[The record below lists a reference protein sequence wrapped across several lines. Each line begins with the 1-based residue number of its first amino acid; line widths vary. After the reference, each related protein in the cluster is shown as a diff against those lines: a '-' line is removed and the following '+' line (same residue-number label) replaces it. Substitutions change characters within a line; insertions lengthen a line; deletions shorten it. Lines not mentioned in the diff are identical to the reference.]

1 MLKRLAG
8 KLTFF
13 RIAAGLVVLALLLTG
28 IGLYGRENPA
38 DKPYLVVAGG
48 GFIFNFRV
56 AEAFYG
62 FTVKVQKPL
71 AVGSIIQAQ
80 FEDPA
85 GGPPFVEETRVN
97 ARTTRYSLRS
107 PGVHGVKKGQPYE
120 VVISL
125 YDYTGEELMERQ
137 TRQFK
142 SSLDSKFVPEKPLT
156 IGPGY
161 APNPELAPS
170 Y

>member
-1 MLKRLAG
+1 MFKVLVT

-13 RIAAGLVVLALLLTG
+13 RIAAGLVVLALVLIG

-48 GFIFNFRV
+48 GFIFNYRV

-62 FTVKVQKPL
+62 FTVNVQKPL
-71 AVGSIIQAQ
+71 EVGSIIQAQ

-97 ARTTRYSLRS
+97 ARTTHYSLRS
-107 PGVHGVKKGQPYE
+107 PGVHNVNKGQPYE

-125 YDYTGEELMERQ
+125 YDYTGKNLIERQ
-137 TRQFK
+137 TREFK
-142 SSLDSKFVPEKPLT
+142 SSLDSKIVPEKPLT

-161 APNPELAPS
+161 ARNPELAPS
-170 Y
+170 N